1 MKFRMRFLG
10 TAAPILAAAALAAT
24 GCRAY
29 QINSTIEN
37 RTGSPI
43 QLLEV
48 DYPEASF
55 GVDKMAAGADFHYKF
70 TVTASG
76 QLKIHYTVNRHQVQI
91 PGPTLSEH
99 QHGRLQIILLPGARA
114 KFVPELT
121 PPS

>member
-1 MKFRMRFLG
+1 MRFLG

-55 GVDKMAAGADFHYKF
+55 GVDKMAGSSKSI
-70 TVTASG
+70 TPSTAIRCRSPAPRSPN
-76 QLKIHYTVNRHQVQI
+76 TSTAASR
-91 PGPTLSEH
+91 S
-99 QHGRLQIILLPGARA
+99 
-114 KFVPELT
+114 FSCPE
-121 PPS
+121 PEPNSYRN